1 MIGSIEDQN
10 LTVKPII
17 DRINSI
23 LSDLKKYNLTLV
35 ERISS
40 EVEEGELD
48 TYWARKLEMFIE
60 LDLIS

>member
-60 LDLIS
+60 LDFIS